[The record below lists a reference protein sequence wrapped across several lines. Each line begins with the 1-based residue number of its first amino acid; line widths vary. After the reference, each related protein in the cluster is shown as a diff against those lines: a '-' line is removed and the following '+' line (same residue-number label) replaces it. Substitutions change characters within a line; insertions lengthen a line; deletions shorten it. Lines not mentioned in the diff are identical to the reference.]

1 MYVHQSNIFIKAL
14 TSWKKRCIELPDF
27 GNCNWLGAL
36 NHFHT
41 FELPKALLDSN
52 KKKSSWKTMTFWG
65 LIFPLFEYRTL
76 VQNLLYCLVF
86 KWEDYYFLSIMM
98 FPILRGNFH
107 LWGYVHPALALSSNT
122 ILPAGRPAPDYILIN
137 SKAGVFLKQ
146 KIFCFSSA
154 LQSVLKFNFQVK
166 THTAE
171 IT

>member
-1 MYVHQSNIFIKAL
+1 MGGKWIYKIINRYFPTGCMFISL
-14 TSWKKRCIELPDF
+14 TFLSKLWLLGKKRCIELPDF

-52 KKKSSWKTMTFWG
+52 KKKSSWKKIMTFWG

-86 KWEDYYFLSIMM
+86 KWEDYYFLSIMV

-107 LWGYVHPALALSSNT
+107 LWGYVHLSPALALSSNT
-122 ILPAGRPAPDYILIN
+122 ILPAGRPAPRLHFN
-137 SKAGVFLKQ
+137 KQ
-146 KIFCFSSA
+146 
-154 LQSVLKFNFQVK
+154 
-166 THTAE
+166 
-171 IT
+171 